1 MDLSPQQEKFAQAVA
16 AGKTLSDAYR
26 SAYNVRPTTLAKS
39 VHESSSTLMANVKI
53 TSRIEEIRAPVI
65 ASARV
70 TLEAHLDAL
79 GVLSERAAARGLYN
93 TAIYAELARGRACGL
108 YAKKAVKVDTSA
120 PAFDLSNLTDEELAE
135 LQRLTIKATVGSSQV
150 NAVG

>member
-39 VHESSSTLMANVKI
+39 VHESSSTLMAKVKI
-53 TSRIEEIRAPVI
+53 ASRIEEIRAPVI

-93 TAIYAELARGRACGL
+93 TAIYAELARGRACGF
-108 YAKKAVKVDTSA
+108 YVKKAATVSTSA
-120 PAFDLSNLTDEELAE
+120 PTVDLSNLTDEELAE

>member
-1 MDLSPQQEKFAQAVA
+1 MILSPQQERFAQAVA

-53 TSRIEEIRAPVI
+53 ASRIEEIRAPVI

-79 GVLSERAAARGLYN
+79 GVLSERAASRESYN
-93 TAIYAELARGRACGL
+93 TAIYAELARGRACGF
-108 YAKKAVKVDTSA
+108 YAKKAVAGTSA
-120 PAFDLSNLTDEELAE
+120 PAFDFSGFSDAE
-135 LQRLTIKATVGSSQV
+135 LEEFQRLTIKATVGYQV

>member
-39 VHESSSTLMANVKI
+39 VHEAASTLMANVKVA
-53 TSRIEEIRAPVI
+53 SRIEEIRAPVI

-79 GVLSERAAARGLYN
+79 GLLSERAAARGLYN

-108 YAKKAVKVDTSA
+108 YAKKAVTISTSA
-120 PAFDLSNLTDEELAE
+120 PTVDLSSLTDEELAE
-135 LQRLTIKATVGSSQV
+135 FQRLTIKATSSSKI
-150 NAVG
+150 NPAM

>member
-39 VHESSSTLMANVKI
+39 VHESSSTLMAKVKI
-53 TSRIEEIRAPVI
+53 ASRIEEIRAPVI

-93 TAIYAELARGRACGL
+93 TAIYAELARGRACGF
-108 YAKKAVKVDTSA
+108 YAKKAVTVSTSA
-120 PAFDLSNLTDEELAE
+120 PTVDFSGFSDAE
-135 LQRLTIKATVGSSQV
+135 LEEFQRLTIKATVGSSQV

>member
-1 MDLSPQQEKFAQAVA
+1 MLLSPQQEKFAQAVA

-53 TSRIEEIRAPVI
+53 ASRIEEIRAPVI

-70 TLEAHLDAL
+70 TLETHLDAL
-79 GVLSERAAARGLYN
+79 GVLSERAAARGCYN

-108 YAKKAVKVDTSA
+108 YAKKAVTISTSA
-120 PAFDLSNLTDEELAE
+120 PTVDLSSLTDEELAE
-135 LQRLTIKATVGSSQV
+135 LQRLTIKATVGYQV

>member
-39 VHESSSTLMANVKI
+39 VHEASSTLMANVKVA
-53 TSRIEEIRAPVI
+53 SRIEEIRAPVI

-79 GVLSERAAARGLYN
+79 GVLSERAAARGRYN
-93 TAIYAELARGRACGL
+93 TAIYAELARGRACGF
-108 YAKKAVKVDTSA
+108 YVNKAVKAETST
-120 PAFDLSNLTDEELAE
+120 PAFDLSGFTDAE
-135 LQRLTIKATVGSSQV
+135 LVEFQRLTIKATSSSKI
-150 NAVG
+150 NLAL

>member
-1 MDLSPQQEKFAQAVA
+1 MDLSPQQEMFAQAVA

-39 VHESSSTLMANVKI
+39 VHEASSTLMANAKVA
-53 TSRIEEIRAPVI
+53 SRIEEIRAPVI

-79 GVLSERAAARGLYN
+79 GVLSERAAARGRYN
-93 TAIYAELARGRACGL
+93 TAIYAELARGRASGL
-108 YAKKAVKVDTSA
+108 YVKKALKVDTSI

-135 LQRLTIKATVGSSQV
+135 LQRLTIKAAAGSSQV
-150 NAVG
+150 NAVV

>member
-53 TSRIEEIRAPVI
+53 ASRIEELRAPVI
-65 ASARV
+65 ARARV

-108 YAKKAVKVDTSA
+108 YAKKAATVSTSA

-135 LQRLTIKATVGSSQV
+135 LQRLTIKATVGSQV
-150 NAVG
+150 SAAG

>member
-53 TSRIEEIRAPVI
+53 ASRIEEIRAPVI

-93 TAIYAELARGRACGL
+93 TAIYAELARGRACGF
-108 YAKKAVKVDTSA
+108 YVKKAATVSTSA
-120 PAFDLSNLTDEELAE
+120 PTVDLSNLTDEELAE

-150 NAVG
+150 NAAG

>member
-53 TSRIEEIRAPVI
+53 ASRIEEIRAPVI

-93 TAIYAELARGRACGL
+93 TAIYAELARGRACGF
-108 YAKKAVKVDTSA
+108 YVKKAATVSTSA
-120 PAFDLSNLTDEELAE
+120 PTVDLSNLTDEELAE